1 MSFLLGGQFGPA
13 EGGQF
18 RPAKTGFFKRLF
30 QNIFEILLITETY
43 CSKKRI
49 KIILLKEII

>member
-30 QNIFEILLITETY
+30 QLSSQDPMPHCLAKNWELNLPGDT
-43 CSKKRI
+43 
-49 KIILLKEII
+49 